1 MMIHRHSPLLFVAVL
16 LGSVGTTLAQAPNWQ
31 VDFTAFEHSHNV
43 TAAVLVGDA
52 RLSGSDHQLAAFVN
66 GEVRGVAES
75 TPVSGA
81 WLFFISVYGNASGE
95 HVTFR
100 AYDASSD
107 TVYEIEQALD
117 FSVNGISG
125 SPSTP
130 FWLETAGVV
139 TSAQREHPAS
149 SMSLGRNY
157 PNPFVDATEIPFRL
171 DAPSDVRLEIFD
183 LLGRSVS
190 VLIDRALA
198 SGSHTARL
206 DAASLPAGIYS
217 YRLTAG
223 GAQESRVM
231 VLLR

>member
-1 MMIHRHSPLLFVAVL
+1 MIYRHTPLLFAAL
-16 LGSVGTTLAQAPNWQ
+16 LLASAGTSRAQAPNWE

-43 TAAVLVGDA
+43 TAAVLIGDA
-52 RLSGSDHQLAAFVN
+52 RLSGSDHKLAAFVN

-75 TPVSGA
+75 TPVSGG

-139 TSAQREHPAS
+139 TSVQREHPAS
-149 SMSLGRNY
+149 SMELGPNY
-157 PNPFVDATEIPFRL
+157 PNPFLDATEIPFRL
-171 DAPSDVRLEIFD
+171 DAPSNVRLEVFD
-183 LLGRSVS
+183 VLGRSVS
-190 VLIDRALA
+190 VLVDRNLA

-206 DAASLPAGIYS
+206 DASDLPPGIYS
-217 YRLTAG
+217 YRLTAD

-231 VLLR
+231 VLVR